1 MPDPYVLY
9 ERQGAVG
16 MITLNRPPANSY
28 DRAFIEHLAA
38 ALDAVAGDSA
48 CKAVVVR
55 SASEKF
61 FSAGADVKF
70 FTEGTP
76 ESNRAMVKLANET
89 LDRIAT
95 MPQVFIAAINGHA
108 LGGGLEIA
116 LACDLRFAAEGN
128 YKLGL
133 PEVTLGLLPGTGGT
147 QRLPRLIGRA
157 RALEMMIT
165 GQTVGPQEALNLGI
179 VNRVVPPESLSS
191 EAMTFAGKL
200 AAGATFAI
208 GQIKL
213 AVQEGI
219 DRPLSD
225 GLVIERERLSALF
238 ESRDGREGLTAFV
251 EKRKAVFKGE

>member
-9 ERQGAVG
+9 ERQNAVG
-16 MITLNRPPANSY
+16 VITLNRPSANSY
-28 DRAFIEHLAA
+28 DRTFIEHLGA
-38 ALDAVAGDSA
+38 ALDAVTGDA
-48 CKAVVVR
+48 AAKAVVVR

-70 FTEGTP
+70 FAEGTP
-76 ESNRAMVKLANET
+76 ESNRAMVRLANET

-116 LACDLRFAAEGN
+116 LACDLRFAAEGS

-165 GQTVGPQEALNLGI
+165 GRSVGPQEALELGF
-179 VNRVVPPESLSS
+179 VNRLIPAESLMS
-191 EAMTFAGKL
+191 EAMAFANGL

-213 AVQEGI
+213 AVHEGV
-219 DRPLSD
+219 DEPLAA
-225 GLVIERERLSALF
+225 GLAIERHRLSALV
-238 ESRDGREGLTAFV
+238 ESHDGR
-251 EKRKAVFKGE
+251 